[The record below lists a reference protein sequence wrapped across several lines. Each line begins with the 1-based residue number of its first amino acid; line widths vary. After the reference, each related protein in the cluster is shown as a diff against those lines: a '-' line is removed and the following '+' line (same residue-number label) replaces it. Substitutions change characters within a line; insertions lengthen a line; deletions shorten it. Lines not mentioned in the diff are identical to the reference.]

1 MKGEMKMNRENLS
14 LKERMNILKMIL
26 FFDESGLKLSDI
38 AESMKISRIEVR
50 KDLEKL
56 TDELKKDGINLI
68 YENYVGYKLEGNKG
82 KLLIKRVE
90 TLEEIMAQ
98 FDGGSFFVSENNDKW
113 ESSDYFYG
121 YIKYEN
127 IEIVREFLAEI
138 RKKMNIEI
146 REQNYSKVFSYILIL
161 INFEKLYNND
171 RKHTVKKFLL
181 HTPEYLI
188 SEEVLKKIFTNRN
201 KDFCLNDGKLLLI
214 ADLITGIMIN
224 GFSENSFYQWINEGV
239 IIEKI
244 ISKAGKL
251 TGIDFTNDIILYKE
265 LLNNIKPAI
274 YRIKNEIQIVNSVF
288 KEMILNNDPILEIAE
303 KAVQETEKIFNIKF
317 GEYSLCSIGFHIN
330 SAIERSKRENVKKVI
345 LICGLGYG
353 SSKILEQS
361 LKENYE
367 LDIIDV
373 LPYYLADDLIPG
385 YENIDLI
392 ISTISLNRK
401 YHVPVIKIN
410 PLLKENDFKKLSE
423 YGMEK
428 SSTKISLRK
437 LLKIIENNTE
447 IKNMQSLVN
456 DLKKGLD
463 RRIRDDLS
471 EIGSV
476 LKGLLNRDNVKFLD
490 NVKSWQEG
498 MLEAGT
504 MLVKNKNTTF
514 DYVNEMIE
522 LVEKHGPYIII
533 DEGIAMPH
541 AGISENVLKTGV
553 SLLIVKEKVKFSDG
567 RGVNIFLSFAAKN
580 KNEHME
586 ILNDLFELTTKYG
599 FIEKISK
606 ISKYEELESY
616 FENI

>member
-1 MKGEMKMNRENLS
+1 MNRENLS

-26 FFDESGLKLSDI
+26 FFDESGLKLSGI
-38 AESMKISRIEVR
+38 AESMGIPKMEVR

-56 TDELKKDGINLI
+56 ADELKKEDINLI
-68 YENYVGYKLEGNKG
+68 YENYVGYKLKGNKG
-82 KLLIKRVE
+82 NLLIKRVE
-90 TLEEIMAQ
+90 TLEELIMELSGDREI
-98 FDGGSFFVSENNDKW
+98 FTWENKGEW

-127 IEIVREFLAEI
+127 IEIVREFLSEI
-138 RKKMNIEI
+138 KKEMGIEI
-146 REQNYSKVFSYILIL
+146 GERNYSKVFSYILLL
-161 INFEKLYNND
+161 INFDRLYND
-171 RKHTVKKFLL
+171 DGKHTVKKFLL
-181 HTPEYLI
+181 HTPEYLK
-188 SEEVLKKIFTNRN
+188 SEEILKRIFISKNR
-201 KDFCLNDGKLLLI
+201 DFLLNEGKLLLI
-214 ADLITGIMIN
+214 ADLIIGMTVN
-224 GFSENSFYQWINEGV
+224 GLSGNSFYQWINEDITV
-239 IIEKI
+239 KNI
-244 ISKAGKL
+244 ISEAGKL
-251 TGIDFTNDIILYKE
+251 TGVNFNDDGILYRE

-288 KEMILNNDPILEIAE
+288 KEMILNNDPVLEIAE
-303 KAVQETEKIFNIKF
+303 KSVQETGKLFNIKF
-317 GEYSLCSIGFHIN
+317 GEYSLCSIGFHIK
-330 SAIERSKRENVKKVI
+330 SAIERKKRENIKKVI

-361 LKENYE
+361 LKENYD

-392 ISTISLNRK
+392 ISTITLNRK
-401 YHVPVIKIN
+401 YHVPVVNIN

-437 LLKIIENNTE
+437 LLKIIENNAD
-447 IKNMQSLVN
+447 IKNPRNLIH

-463 RRIRDDLS
+463 KRIRDDLS

-476 LKGLLNRDNVKFLD
+476 LKGLLNKNNVKFMD
-490 NVKSWQEG
+490 SVKNWQEAISETG
-498 MLEAGT
+498 H
-504 MLVKNKNTTF
+504 MLVKNKNATS
-514 DYVNEMIE
+514 DYVSEMIG

-553 SLLIVKEKVKFSDG
+553 SLLIV
-567 RGVNIFLSFAAKN
+567 
-580 KNEHME
+580 
-586 ILNDLFELTTKYG
+586 
-599 FIEKISK
+599 
-606 ISKYEELESY
+606 
-616 FENI
+616 